1 MRNVRD
7 GVLRFPTGRVVCGDC
22 RLAPVCVP
30 DHLAP
35 EHFKAVEQLVR
46 HAAPLRRGECVFRSG
61 ERVRAVY
68 AVLSGSVRTF
78 RLGEDGGEK
87 VIGFR
92 LPGEVIGFDGL
103 GTGRHRSSAE
113 AIEATAVCELPI
125 DELQALA
132 DRVPELNHHLYHLMS
147 EEIGREQ
154 ETLMLLSDRT
164 ATERLAGFLFDLG
177 KRFAACGL
185 QADEFQLSMSRQH
198 IADYLGLT
206 VETVSRSFSQLQK
219 AGLIAVQRRHVRI
232 RDRDRLKA
240 FENERTLASSS
251 AASPGK

>member
-1 MRNVRD
+1 MSNPPK
-7 GVLRFPTGRVVCGDC
+7 GIIRFPTGRVVCSDC
-22 RLAPVCVP
+22 RLAALCVP
-30 DHLAP
+30 GHLPP
-35 EHFKAVEQLVR
+35 EHVKAVERLVR

-68 AVLSGSVRTF
+68 AVLSGSVRSY

-92 LPGEVIGFDGL
+92 LAGEVLGFDGV
-103 GTGRHRSSAE
+103 GTGKHRSTAE
-113 AIEATAVCELPI
+113 AIEVTAVCELPI
-125 DELQALA
+125 NELQALA
-132 DRVPELNHHLYHLMS
+132 DRVPELNHHLYYLMS

-164 ATERLAGFLFDLG
+164 AAERLAGFLLDLG
-177 KRFAACGL
+177 KRFAACGR

-198 IADYLGLT
+198 IANYLGLT

-219 AGLIAVQRRHVRI
+219 AGLIAVRRRHVCI
-232 RDRDRLKA
+232 GDRARLKA

-251 AASPGK
+251 AASPSK